1 MKRLDL
7 KASGFMAPDGVLVF
21 LDVFGLVSGTKISED
36 GVGDLI
42 HVRRVDIKGGRH

>member
-36 GVGDLI
+36 GVGDGCS
-42 HVRRVDIKGGRH
+42 HFHGFGGGGI